1 MFSLSA
7 HELRVL
13 LISGVI
19 AVTATLGSDLIAV
32 AERST
37 QVVHSVSIVLGAS

>member
-1 MFSLSA
+1 MLSLSA

-19 AVTATLGSDLIAV
+19 AVTATLAYDLIAV

-37 QVVHSVSIVLGAS
+37 QVVHHVAIVFGAS